1 MISPDEEILS
11 TKKEIELT
19 IDSINEACMEF
30 QNRLYKDTAFDAD
43 TDAALLKTMLA
54 KEGLIDEMK

>member
-1 MISPDEEILS
+1 
-11 TKKEIELT
+11 
-19 IDSINEACMEF
+19 MEF

>member
-1 MISPDEEILS
+1 M
-11 TKKEIELT
+11 T

>member
-1 MISPDEEILS
+1 MQAYRDPLCRSRASALGEESEKPVIPAVG
-11 TKKEIELT
+11 KFPEQQ
-19 IDSINEACMEF
+19 C
-30 QNRLYKDTAFDAD
+30 DAD